1 MKLAAINKAATPA
14 LNLLKAEGLKTRFLI
29 LRASIEDL
37 KAERNALRSGLFHLE
52 CVEELCDEILSDSS
66 ISLCHRT
73 RAKLTAL
80 QVACAEEI
88 DAQ

>member
-1 MKLAAINKAATPA
+1 MKLAAINKAAVTA
-14 LNLLKAEGLKTRFLI
+14 LNLLKAEGLKTRYQI
-29 LRASIEDL
+29 LRASLEDL
-37 KAERNALRSGLFHLE
+37 KAERDQFHLE
-52 CVEELCDEILSDSS
+52 NVEELCDEILSDSEV
-66 ISLCHRT
+66 SLALKT